1 VPEPPAS
8 AAAPSGRYLS
18 TDELHAA
25 AVAAGWPVELLPE
38 LEIVARCESRFHTHA
53 QYLGALGLMQMM
65 PFWFPEAGLNPDL
78 WHDPVTNL
86 RAARY
91 AYEDSI
97 RQGVD
102 GWAPWTCKP

>member
-1 VPEPPAS
+1 MGPRILRAD
-8 AAAPSGRYLS
+8 
-18 TDELHAA
+18 TA
-25 AVAAGWPVELLPE
+25 AVAAGWPAELLPE
-38 LEIVARCESRFHTHA
+38 VEIVARCESSLRTHA

-65 PFWFPEAGLNPDL
+65 PFWFGEAGLNPDM

-86 RAARY
+86 RAAKY
-91 AYEDSI
+91 AYDDSI